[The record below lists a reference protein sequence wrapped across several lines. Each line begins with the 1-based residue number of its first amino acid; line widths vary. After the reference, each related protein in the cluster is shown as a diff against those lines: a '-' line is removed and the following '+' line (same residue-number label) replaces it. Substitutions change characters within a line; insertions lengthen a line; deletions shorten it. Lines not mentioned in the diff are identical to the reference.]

1 MDPKY
6 FSVIIPTLNEEK
18 FIPKLLH
25 DLKIQK
31 DINFETIV
39 VDGNSQ
45 DQTKKIV
52 NSFQQ
57 KIKNLYFYSVEKR
70 NVSFQRNFGAL
81 KARGKYL
88 VFLDADSR
96 ISNSF
101 ISNLKKEILKSHH
114 LIYLPAIKP
123 QSLSY
128 QDIFLFNATN
138 LIIELSQLTHKPFS
152 SGGSIIIQK
161 DFFHFLGGFDE
172 KLFLA
177 EDHEIVQRAKKMGVS
192 AKFLRNIKVR
202 FSLRRMKREGR
213 LEIFFKYLMAS
224 IHYLTRGRIERKLFE
239 YKMGGLGY
247 NENKKKNFSLEKTLK
262 HNLTVLKKQIRAL
275 IS

>member
-1 MDPKY
+1 MNIKY

-18 FIPKLLH
+18 FLPRLLS
-25 DLKIQK
+25 DLASQK
-31 DINFETIV
+31 ETDFETFV

-45 DQTKKIV
+45 DRTKEV
-52 NSFQQ
+52 TLEFQK
-57 KIKNLYFYSVEKR
+57 KIKNLYFFSVERR
-70 NVSFQRNFGAL
+70 NVSFQRNFGSQ
-81 KARGKYL
+81 KAQGQYL
-88 VFLDADSR
+88 IFLDADSR

-101 ISNLKKEILKSHH
+101 IKNLKKEISKSHY

-138 LIIELSQLTHKPFS
+138 LIIELSQLTPKPFS

-177 EDHEIVQRAKKMGVS
+177 EDHEIIQRAKKMGVS

-202 FSLRRMKREGR
+202 FSLRRMKKEGR
-213 LEIFFKYLMAS
+213 LEIFYKYLLAS

-247 NENKKKNFSLEKTLK
+247 NENRKKNFFLEKTLK
-262 HNLTVLKKQIRAL
+262 HNLTVLKKQIRAI